1 MFFQQ
6 MSVLSFILVA
16 FSKENRDNIRFC
28 GYIASVVKKFCVSF
42 QLQTDF
48 SFNLNFTLSCIK
60 ICKAQSNLSI
70 ITTSF

>member
-28 GYIASVVKKFCVSF
+28 GYIASVVKKSSVF
-42 QLQTDF
+42 LF
-48 SFNLNFTLSCIK
+48 SYKLIFLLTL
-60 ICKAQSNLSI
+60 
-70 ITTSF
+70 TSRYLV

>member
-28 GYIASVVKKFCVSF
+28 GYIASVVKKSSVF
-42 QLQTDF
+42 F
-48 SFNLNFTLSCIK
+48 SVTN
-60 ICKAQSNLSI
+60 
-70 ITTSF
+70 

>member
-28 GYIASVVKKFCVSF
+28 GYIASVVKKVLCF
-42 QLQTDF
+42 F
-48 SFNLNFTLSCIK
+48 SVTN
-60 ICKAQSNLSI
+60 
-70 ITTSF
+70 